1 MSGDDRVLRSESF
14 RSSLSEFAFEM
25 EMEEGG
31 WLPSNA
37 EIELFASDFDALS
50 KGQSKSESPNST
62 GFLIYNWMRGCD
74 YKRIERGSL
83 QGCSSEESENFT
95 AGCTPA
101 Y

>member
-1 MSGDDRVLRSESF
+1 MSIANRLSRNESS

-31 WLPSNA
+31 WLPSNT
-37 EIELFASDFDALS
+37 ELEVFASDLKQQAKRLSARDSPESTDALI
-50 KGQSKSESPNST
+50 
-62 GFLIYNWMRGCD
+62 FNWMRGCD
-74 YKRIERGSL
+74 YMRVDRGSF
-83 QGCSSEESENFT
+83 QAGSSEESENFQ